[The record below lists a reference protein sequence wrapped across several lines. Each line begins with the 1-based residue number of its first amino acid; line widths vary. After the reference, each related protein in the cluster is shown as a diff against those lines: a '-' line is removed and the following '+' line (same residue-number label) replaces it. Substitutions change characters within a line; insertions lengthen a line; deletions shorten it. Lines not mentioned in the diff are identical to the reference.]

1 MDDTTN
7 LQPIT
12 QQVLDIDYYPDT
24 SFLSFDIKQYSK
36 IPLLSPAPG
45 QRCILCSGLCGIRSQ
60 DGKVFAWIS
69 FCSESVKASVL
80 EGLRSKAS

>member
-1 MDDTTN
+1 MSILRNPYASPTV
-7 LQPIT
+7 LQGDLEAKRHRKWRI
-12 QQVLDIDYYPDT
+12 IE
-24 SFLSFDIKQYSK
+24 

-69 FCSESVKASVL
+69 FCSESVKASAL
-80 EGLRSKAS
+80 ESKKKGHAHL